1 LRTGALEQVIVA
13 RTATANTL
21 EPSFIDTPPSVRSE
35 PEAPRKSGFTS
46 LSRPAQIYVVGITLW
61 GAVALLRAVT
71 GVDPYQPM
79 FIILL
84 AAACLISAWK
94 ITLPLPVANG
104 STLSMADAANVMSM
118 LLLGASASAVV
129 AAAGVWVQCTHRPKQ
144 RYPLYRTLFSMASA
158 SLTMLGTG
166 AAYSA
171 LGGHGVPADMLAV
184 FAEPVVGA
192 LATYFVV
199 NTTLVAGA
207 IALSTGRGFIETW
220 QDDFLWS
227 ASSFMVAGAAG
238 ALGAV
243 VVARGEHWK
252 VALLLAPVY
261 LTYRTYLAF
270 VGRLDSEQRHTEE
283 VRALHEQ
290 AMQALHQAREAER
303 ALAGEKERL
312 AAALARM
319 TRLEELRHELLDRE
333 QASRAAAETANRVKD
348 QFLAV
353 VSHEL
358 RTPLNA
364 ILGWAD
370 MLCRGKL
377 DGERRERAALT
388 IRDSARRQAQL
399 IDDLLDVARITSGK
413 LRLQRA
419 IIELSDVISDAL
431 QVVQPVAEAKS
442 VRILIE
448 FAAPVDP
455 LYGDAARLQQVIWN
469 LLSNAVKFTPGGGSV
484 TVGVRQ
490 TGHSAEVRVE
500 DTGQGIEPDFLPLI
514 FEPFRQADASS
525 TRAHPGLGLGLAIV
539 KTLVE
544 AHGGNITASSAG
556 PGKGASFVLRLP
568 TAGLTGAE
576 APATPERPPVV
587 ESHEVDQELHGVAI
601 LLVDDEAD
609 SREVVAAQLLGSG
622 AQVKTADSAAAA
634 LDLMQQEHFD
644 VLVADIGMP
653 GEDGY
658 SLIRRVRALP
668 ISAAASV
675 PAAALTALARKED
688 RQQALQA
695 GFQMHLTKPVDAR
708 TLVATVATLHRLNA
722 T

>member
-1 LRTGALEQVIVA
+1 VA
-13 RTATANTL
+13 DTATADPL
-21 EPSFIDTPPSVRSE
+21 DPSFVETSPSVGAE
-35 PEAPRKSGFTS
+35 PRAPRNSGFTN
-46 LSRPAQIYVVGITLW
+46 LSRPAQVYVVGITLW
-61 GAVALLRAVT
+61 GAVALLRAITTVN
-71 GVDPYQPM
+71 PYQPM
-79 FIILL
+79 LIILL
-84 AAACLISAWK
+84 VAACLISAFK
-94 ITLPLPVANG
+94 VTLPLPVANG

-166 AAYSA
+166 AAYNA
-171 LGGHGVPADMLAV
+171 LGGHGVPAEMLAV
-184 FAEPVVGA
+184 FAEPVIGA
-192 LATYFVV
+192 LAAYFLV
-199 NTTLVAGA
+199 NTTIIAGA
-207 IALSTGRGFIETW
+207 IALSTGRGFVETW

-252 VALLLAPVY
+252 IALLLAPMY

-290 AMQALHQAREAER
+290 AMHALRQAREAER
-303 ALAGEKERL
+303 ALADEKERL
-312 AAALARM
+312 GAALTRM

-333 QASRAAAETANRVKD
+333 QTSRAAAESANRVKD

-377 DGERRERAALT
+377 DNERRERAALT

-419 IIELSDVISDAL
+419 IIELKDVVVDAL
-431 QVVQPVAEAKS
+431 HVVQPVADAKG
-442 VRILIE
+442 VRVVTDYTEPI
-448 FAAPVDP
+448 DP

-469 LLSNAVKFTPGGGSV
+469 LLSNAVKFTPAGGTV
-484 TVGVRQ
+484 TVAVRQ
-490 TGHSAEVRVE
+490 LGQSVAVKVE
-500 DTGQGIEPDFLPLI
+500 DTGRGIEPEFLPLI

-525 TRAHPGLGLGLAIV
+525 TRAQPGLGLGLAIV
-539 KTLVE
+539 KSLVE
-544 AHGGNITASSAG
+544 AHGGSIAASSAG
-556 PGKGASFVLRLP
+556 AGRGASFALSFP
-568 TAGLTGAE
+568 TAGLAE
-576 APATPERPPVV
+576 AATRSAPELPALV
-587 ESHEVDQELHGVAI
+587 EPHEADTELQGVSI
-601 LLVDDEAD
+601 LLVEDEPD
-609 SREVVAAQLLGSG
+609 SREVIAAQLHGCG
-622 AQVKTADSAAAA
+622 AQVKTAESAAAGF
-634 LDLMQQEHFD
+634 DLIQREHFD
-644 VLVADIGMP
+644 VLIADIGMP

-658 SLIRRVRALP
+658 SLIRRVRGLP
-668 ISAAASV
+668 LSAAASV

-688 RQQALQA
+688 RQHALQA
-695 GFQMHLTKPVDAR
+695 GFQMHLTKPVDSR
-708 TLVATVATLHRLNA
+708 TLVAAVATLHRLNA
-722 T
+722 N